1 MTIETKQMFEI
12 DVTFNL
18 KISTETL
25 LDVICGIGQGS
36 TYWCSDFAVGH
47 LPVDEDNVV
56 QLPNEQWS
64 YEGCAAWNHDI
75 NENSPIVIKD
85 HLEDETYKFTVKDLV
100 NTIQNI
106 CCNKSDTHESYCKT
120 IREAFINEDMG
131 MIDAIGSDIIAQN
144 LAFKGRCE
152 YG

>member
-1 MTIETKQMFEI
+1 MTTETKQMFEI

-85 HLEDETYKFTVKDLV
+85 HLEVYLNDYLT
-100 NTIQNI
+100 
-106 CCNKSDTHESYCKT
+106 KSFLS
-120 IREAFINEDMG
+120 IM
-131 MIDAIGSDIIAQN
+131 
-144 LAFKGRCE
+144 
-152 YG
+152 